1 MYTITLPDPD
11 QNSLSPFHTYCVAV
25 GSGNLDHTP
34 VIDWYSK
41 ELTDLMK
48 GKNYYCGQRNI
59 TLHAKI
65 GVVAVL
71 ADRL

>member
-34 VIDWYSK
+34 VIDWFSK
-41 ELTDLMK
+41 ELVDLMK
-48 GKNYYCGQRNI
+48 GKNYYCGQHFFAI
-59 TLHAKI
+59 TTATSGFVPRS
-65 GVVAVL
+65 GVY
-71 ADRL
+71 